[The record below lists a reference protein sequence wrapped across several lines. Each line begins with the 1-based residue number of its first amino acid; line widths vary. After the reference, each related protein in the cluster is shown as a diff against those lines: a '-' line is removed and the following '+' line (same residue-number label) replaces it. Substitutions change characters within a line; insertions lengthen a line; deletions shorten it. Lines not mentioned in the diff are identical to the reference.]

1 MTAPRRRG
9 RRQCASM
16 VTWQEV
22 EVSPYWGSHLGG
34 SGQLAGDVGL
44 SPLPHLDAQHL
55 GRQAAGEGVGF
66 SPTRPHWA
74 ELVLESPC
82 PWRCLSVCLSVCAIE
97 CSFF

>member
-1 MTAPRRRG
+1 
-9 RRQCASM
+9 M

-55 GRQAAGEGVGF
+55 GRRNLFIYQARESSLVHAGF
-66 SPTRPHWA
+66 LTAHF
-74 ELVLESPC
+74 LQKT
-82 PWRCLSVCLSVCAIE
+82 
-97 CSFF
+97 